1 MTTGYHIDPLATWL
15 ILIIVA
21 LIIIVIFIIYRV
33 RRKLFFTNTLANNAY
48 KEKNT
53 NRELDTKVQDSEIIN
68 TKKLNFKIQESK
80 ILNTKHQYSKD
91 PNTDSLSNLKDVLE
105 LDQNNSI
112 IESNPYK
119 LTMEQREKLLYY
131 KFINWIESDKHY
143 LDPDLDLNKA
153 AREIGTNRTYL
164 SKSINSQGSGFSEL
178 INKYRIKEAISI
190 FKDDHDT
197 RNELNLQD
205 FALIMGF
212 QSKSV
217 FFNAFQKETGM
228 TPTHFKEFILTY
240 KNQSK
245 IN

>member
-53 NRELDTKVQDSEIIN
+53 NRELDTKVQN
-68 TKKLNFKIQESK
+68 
-80 ILNTKHQYSKD
+80 SKD
-91 PNTDSLSNLKDVLE
+91 PNTDSLSKKDVLE

-131 KFINWIESDKHY
+131 
-143 LDPDLDLNKA
+143 
-153 AREIGTNRTYL
+153 
-164 SKSINSQGSGFSEL
+164 
-178 INKYRIKEAISI
+178 
-190 FKDDHDT
+190 
-197 RNELNLQD
+197 
-205 FALIMGF
+205 
-212 QSKSV
+212 
-217 FFNAFQKETGM
+217 
-228 TPTHFKEFILTY
+228 
-240 KNQSK
+240 
-245 IN
+245 

>member
-53 NRELDTKVQDSEIIN
+53 NRELDTKVQN
-68 TKKLNFKIQESK
+68 
-80 ILNTKHQYSKD
+80 SKD
-91 PNTDSLSNLKDVLE
+91 PNTDSLSKKDVLE

-143 LDPDLDLNKA
+143 LDPDLDLNNA

-190 FKDDHDT
+190 FKDDNDT
-197 RNELNLQD
+197 RNELNLQE